1 MDIIAMINVTEKEVR
16 GEVEEVVGLVE
27 KQEEKVDEKE
37 DKGGG
42 HMDTWTH
49 GHMDTWTHA

>member
-37 DKGGG
+37 GELVKEKPNELLAP
-42 HMDTWTH
+42 M
-49 GHMDTWTHA
+49 